1 MKWIVPSIIICA
13 IATGCTAN
21 KKGTTQPGM
30 AKAPGAAEAPVANTA
45 PAAQFTP
52 AAPQQPV
59 IADPPQQATAS
70 VADAPSDDVTS
81 SAPPQRQSG
90 PAKNRAV
97 AKAGTRYKI
106 KNGETLWS
114 IAQSHYG
121 NGQKWKTIAAANPK
135 LDPNHIEAGQ
145 TIILP

>member
-30 AKAPGAAEAPVANTA
+30 AKSPAAPEAPTANTA

-59 IADPPQQATAS
+59 INDPPQQGS
-70 VADAPSDDVTS
+70 VADAPSDDVATS
-81 SAPPQRQSG
+81 AAPQRQSG
-90 PAKNRAV
+90 PAKTRAV

-106 KNGETLWS
+106 KTGETLWS

-145 TIILP
+145 TIVLP